1 MLSILKKEMDSEFD
15 DFKVVV
21 NKTALLHMFNSAI
34 VNSRIRETY
43 SLFTASSEMQH
54 MQPHSELINL

>member
-1 MLSILKKEMDSEFD
+1 MDSEFD